1 MKEFLKDRVAFSRRQ
16 RKETSEWIEEIMSYV
31 RQEYYKEKMQN
42 FLFRYLSRQIWCKK
56 VKFIVISNITI
67 S

>member
-1 MKEFLKDRVAFSRRQ
+1 MKEFLKDRVAFSKRQ

-42 FLFRYLSRQIWCKK
+42 FLFHYLSR
-56 VKFIVISNITI
+56 
-67 S
+67 